1 MYRATA
7 LSSERLARR
16 FVLIALGGIVA
27 CADPSAPSRAPSTPN
42 AIIII
47 GGHPIVFNA
56 QLRGVGN
63 PDIKPPTT
71 VEGHLQLKVYET
83 DAGLVAG
90 WKAVI
95 VDPECESSLLLGGA
109 IYLIQDSE
117 DFPNPEDVGLVDLV
131 PPQATLGCGENV
143 LQGVAPVSEG
153 LVTRFVED
161 PENFSV
167 VFFLQGGGA
176 LAGPLQLASPE
187 TTSTR

>member
-1 MYRATA
+1 MRRATA
-7 LSSERLARR
+7 LSSERLARS
-16 FVLIALGGIVA
+16 FVLITLGGIVA

-56 QLRGVGN
+56 QLRGIGN
-63 PDIKPPTT
+63 PDIKPPTA

-90 WKAVI
+90 WRAVI
-95 VDPECESSLLLGGA
+95 VNSECESSLLLGGA

-131 PPQATLGCGENV
+131 SPQLTLGCGENV
-143 LQGVAPVSEG
+143 LQGVTSVSEG
-153 LVTRFVED
+153 LVTRFVQD
-161 PENFSV
+161 PDYFSV
-167 VFFLQGGGA
+167 VFFLEGGGA
-176 LAGPLQLASPE
+176 LAGQLQLGGLE
-187 TTSTR
+187 